1 MKNKEKYAVELEEI
15 LVKHIALKDGKIVEC
30 KGLAC
35 SRCDLNGRCMDDESC
50 ADVTRRWLNEEYTEP
65 KPKLTKRER
74 DFIDCIIDDFYIVND
89 GTGLFVHFWADDVA
103 LEIYGDLFKFI
114 KSKESMS
121 KKELLSLEVEK

>member
-1 MKNKEKYAVELEEI
+1 MKNKEKYHDEI
-15 LVKHIALKDGKIVEC
+15 FRIACLGSGVALVGGKPTPCNETRC
-30 KGLAC
+30 GW
-35 SRCDLNGRCMDDESC
+35 CDLGCGSCGSEFEIWCES
-50 ADVTRRWLNEEYTEP
+50 EYIEP

-103 LEIYGDLFKFI
+103 LEIYDDLFKFI